1 MLACLQHFLLG
12 EFLSVIE
19 QIHEVPSQYS
29 LMVFIHR
36 HSAHTSHLREQ
47 QAMVDALNYGEL
59 ERARPGLKIM
69 VEHSNKLDIPCTHLQ
84 SFDEIN
90 WDEYTEHS
98 FRSKSLVHLIRTACT
113 LSHACTPSRA
123 KRASGQAPAPSADP
137 VVDTLC
143 RVEKQCPL
151 LWWSDR
157 PVMYDRHVRVC
168 APTPTAPSVMQW
180 IHYLQRAKACYLPPG
195 AGKGIASWLLFLPSD
210 KAPVYVQRDSKPT
223 ALHRLLQRVFH
234 VSWVVMANRTPRASV
249 RHRKPHRRRSVRTS
263 R

>member
-1 MLACLQHFLLG
+1 
-12 EFLSVIE
+12 
-19 QIHEVPSQYS
+19 
-29 LMVFIHR
+29 MVFIHR
-36 HSAHTSHLREQ
+36 NPAHTSHLRKQ

-69 VEHSNKLDIPCTHLQ
+69 VEHSNELGIPCTHLQ

-123 KRASGQAPAPSADP
+123 KRASGQAHAPSADP

-157 PVMYDRHVRVC
+157 PVMTTGMCVHPPYGALGDTVDTLLAAREGLLPSSGSRQGHRVV
-168 APTPTAPSVMQW
+168 AVVFTFRQGTRV
-180 IHYLQRAKACYLPPG
+180 RAKRQQADGVPPTIAAGVSCLVGRDGQSYTACIR
-195 AGKGIASWLLFLPSD
+195 AAS
-210 KAPVYVQRDSKPT
+210 KT
-223 ALHRLLQRVFH
+223 
-234 VSWVVMANRTPRASV
+234 TP
-249 RHRKPHRRRSVRTS
+249 
-263 R
+263 